1 MTFTYDPTTTAGK
14 VRLLC
19 TDKDDSKQIFTDE
32 EIAAFLSMNGNDYR
46 LAAAQALDQI
56 ASSQILILKYISAN
70 GLTTNGKAVAEALHL
85 QAESLR
91 RQADDGIAITAI
103 AGGLPQFRPDT
114 WGLR

>member
-19 TDKDDSKQIFTDE
+19 TDKDDTNQIFTDG
-32 EIAAFLSMNGNDYR
+32 EIAAFLAMNGNDYR
-46 LAAAQALDQI
+46 LAAAQAIDQI
-56 ASSQILILKYISAN
+56 ASSQVLILKYISAN

-91 RQADDGIAITAI
+91 QQADDGIAITAI
-103 AGGLPQFRPDT
+103 AGGLPQFRADT
-114 WGLR
+114 WGMR